1 MNRAGNAD
9 NEFVEKRINS
19 KETFRGHLLHVF
31 RDVVTL
37 PNGRTA
43 EREWVKHPGAAAV
56 IPITDEGEV
65 ILVRQYRY
73 PVRRFTLEIPAGK
86 MDVIGE
92 EPLVC
97 ACRELAEETGCT
109 AREMKYLTSVATAV
123 GFTNEKIYIY
133 LARGLAM
140 GPQNLDEDEFINIE
154 KYPLEEAVNMV
165 LTGKIIDAKSCVAIL
180 LADRMEK
187 ERV

>member
-180 LADRMEK
+180 LADRMER

>member
-109 AREMKYLTSVATAV
+109 AREMKYITSVATAV

>member
-133 LARGLAM
+133 LAKGLAM